1 VKREANSFPNTSC
14 AVPVTRRK
22 REAPERRPKNAI
34 VEQIGAALGCV
45 LIWFFALLCLVGSR
59 KFNERP
65 LSVPNRDLAV
75 GATQLSGIRAD
86 EPRLTGTSDER
97 NGDSATVTESDAG
110 DENI

>member
-59 KFNERP
+59 KFNEP
-65 LSVPNRDLAV
+65 SPI
-75 GATQLSGIRAD
+75 GSK
-86 EPRLTGTSDER
+86 PRFGSWC
-97 NGDSATVTESDAG
+97 NPIVGDSS
-110 DENI
+110 